1 MKTESTLT
9 KNPFRILLTQL
20 DTEKWQIVTLK
31 FLATVTDLI
40 NKDKELILTYGEAFK
55 VLEFLAEAQV
65 IELESV
71 ENTDIF
77 KIRKKF

>member
-1 MKTESTLT
+1 ME
-9 KNPFRILLTQL
+9 NPFRILLTQL

-31 FLATVTDLI
+31 FLDTVTDLI

-65 IELESV
+65 IDLESV